1 MFILDTNVLSE
12 AMAAQPAPPVAAWMS
27 AQPPEHL
34 FTASI
39 CQAEII
45 AGISVLPEGRRRQLL
60 EAAARTMFHE
70 DFAGR
75 VLPFDGAATDAYGDL
90 FAARRRAGRPGSM
103 ADLMIA
109 AIARSLGA
117 IVVTRDVGDFEH
129 DGLTVVDPWTAA
141 P

>member
-12 AMAAQPAPPVAAWMS
+12 VMAALPAPPVAAWMS
-27 AQPPEHL
+27 AQPPELL

-45 AGISVLPEGRRRQLL
+45 AGISVLPHGRRRQLL
-60 EAAARTMFHE
+60 EAAARTMFRE

-75 VLPFDGAATDAYGDL
+75 VLPFDGAAADAYGEL
-90 FAARRRAGRPGSM
+90 FAARRRAGRPGST

-109 AIARSLGA
+109 AIARTADAS
-117 IVVTRDVGDFEH
+117 VVTRDTRDFEH
-129 DGLTVVDPWTAA
+129 DGLSVVDPWAAA